1 MIYSDRE
8 GDKVHVF
15 RKQVTE
21 PSTQEEV
28 CEPDTSVNTEKE
40 DEELLLLAS
49 SQETGAW
56 CT

>member
-1 MIYSDRE
+1 M
-8 GDKVHVF
+8 HVF